1 MGLAAGISSSRHLSF
16 RARTVAAVLLGVL
29 TAVVH
34 ARDADLII
42 TDARILTQDENN
54 PRAEAVAIGAGRLLA
69 VGPLEEVLKFKGQST
84 QIQDAAGATMLP
96 GMIDTHSHPV
106 IGAAQLDD
114 CSLDDAALKI
124 SAIAPVVRACM
135 AAGGPANAAEWVV
148 AINLNPADFDADKVA
163 LDTIVAQRPLALL
176 ATDGH
181 TAWIN
186 SRGLELTGIDR
197 DTPDPRGGRIARDAQ
212 GEPTGH
218 LVDNAQQALLGL
230 LPEDSLASKVEAT
243 AGIFAS
249 MQAVGIT
256 AVMDAVVRPAELE
269 VYAELAR
276 TRRLVPRVFAALAAD
291 VERGSASIEEMSG
304 WREKYRGLPRLTV
317 DTVKIFA
324 DGVLE
329 YPTQSAALL
338 EPYLDAKGKPTAN
351 RGEVYVAPQA
361 FAQFVSAAAARDFN
375 VHVHAIGD
383 RAVRETLDAFA
394 AARATAKGSR
404 ARFSI
409 AHLQLVEPS
418 DWPRFAQLDVFAS
431 FQLLWAQ
438 PDLYTI
444 EAVAPYIGAARM
456 HYMYPAHG
464 VHDAGGVVVGGSD
477 WNVSSFNP
485 FEAIDIGHTRRNPA
499 EPGRAPLAPEQA
511 LPVEVLL
518 RAYTIDAAR
527 MFGIE
532 EETGSLRAGK
542 AADLV
547 LIDRDPLAAATVL
560 RDTQVL
566 GTMIDGV
573 WVYWNKQAATETGDG
588 YR

>member
-1 MGLAAGISSSRHLSF
+1 MQPSWIATVWAGVF
-16 RARTVAAVLLGVL
+16 AAAV
-29 TAVVH
+29 H
-34 ARDADLII
+34 ASDADLII
-42 TDARILTQDENN
+42 THARVLTQDTDN
-54 PRAEAVAIGAGRLLA
+54 PRAEAVAIADGRLLA
-69 VGPLEEVLKFKGQST
+69 VGSLAQVLEFKGDRT
-84 QIQDAAGATMLP
+84 LVEDVDGATLLP
-96 GMIDTHSHPV
+96 GIIDTHSHPV

-114 CSLDDAALKI
+114 CSLGDEPLNIA
-124 SAIAPVVRACM
+124 AIAPLVHACM
-135 AAGGPANAAEWVV
+135 AADGPAGAEEWVV
-148 AINLNPADFDADKVA
+148 AINLNPAAFEADRVA
-163 LDTIVAQRPLALL
+163 LDGIVAERPLALL
-176 ATDGH
+176 GTDEH
-181 TAWIN
+181 TAWVN
-186 SRGLELTGIDR
+186 TRGLELTGIDR
-197 DTPDPRGGRIARDAQ
+197 NTPDPRGGRITRDAH

-218 LVDNAQQALLGL
+218 LIDNAQQPLTAL

-243 AGIFAS
+243 ARVFAS

-256 AVMDAVVRPAELE
+256 AVMDAAVHPAELE

-276 TRRLVPRVFAALAAD
+276 SKRLVPRVFAALAAD
-291 VERGSASIEEMSG
+291 VARGSASIAEMSA
-304 WREKYRGLPRLTV
+304 WREKYRGLPHLTL

-324 DGVLE
+324 DGVIE

-338 EPYLDAKGKPTAN
+338 EPYLDADGKPGAN
-351 RGEVYVAPQA
+351 RGEVYVAPRA
-361 FAQFVSAAAARDFN
+361 FAGFVSAAAAQDFN

-394 AARATAKGSR
+394 AARATAAGR
-404 ARFSI
+404 GVRFSI
-409 AHLQLVEPS
+409 SHLQLIEPS
-418 DWPRFAQLDVFAS
+418 DWPRFAALDVFAS

-438 PDLYTI
+438 PNPYSI

-456 HYMYPAHG
+456 RYMYPARG

-485 FEAIDIGHTRRNPA
+485 FEAIDIGHTRRNPE
-499 EPGRAPLAPEQA
+499 EPQRPPLVPEQA

-532 EETGSLRAGK
+532 DETGSLRVGK

-547 LIDRDPLAAATVL
+547 LVDRDPLAAGTVV

-573 WVYWNKQAATETGDG
+573 WVYRKKK
-588 YR
+588 

>member
-1 MGLAAGISSSRHLSF
+1 MKPSRIATLLAGVLAA
-16 RARTVAAVLLGVL
+16 A
-29 TAVVH
+29 VH
-34 ARDADLII
+34 AHDADLII
-42 TDARILTQDENN
+42 THARVLTQDRDN
-54 PRAEAVAIGAGRLLA
+54 PRAEAVAIAGGRLLA
-69 VGPLEEVLKFKGQST
+69 VGALDEVLKFRGDRT
-84 QIQDAAGATMLP
+84 LVEDVDGATLLP
-96 GMIDTHSHPV
+96 GIIDTHSHPV

-114 CSLDDAALKI
+114 CSLDDKPLKI
-124 SAIAPVVRACM
+124 AAIASLVHACL
-135 AAGGPANAAEWVV
+135 AADDPAGADEWVV
-148 AINLNPADFDADKVA
+148 AINLNPSAFEADRVA
-163 LDTIVAQRPLALL
+163 LDGIVAQRPLALL
-176 ATDGH
+176 GTDGH
-181 TAWIN
+181 TAWLN
-186 SRGLELTGIDR
+186 SRGLALTGIDR
-197 DTPDPRGGRIARDAQ
+197 NTPDPRGGRITRDAH

-218 LVDNAQQALLGL
+218 LVDNAQQVLTGL

-243 AGIFAS
+243 ARIFAA

-256 AVMDAVVRPAELE
+256 AVMDSVVQPAELE

-276 TRRLVPRVFAALAAD
+276 SKRLVPRVFVALAAD
-291 VERGSASIEEMSG
+291 VERGSASIAEMSC

-324 DGVLE
+324 DGVME

-338 EPYLDAKGKPTAN
+338 EPYLDANGEPGVK
-351 RGEVYVAPQA
+351 RGEVYVAPRA
-361 FAQFVSAAAARDFN
+361 FADFVSAAAAQDFN

-394 AARATAKGSR
+394 AARATEAGSGV
-404 ARFSI
+404 RFSI
-409 AHLQLVEPS
+409 SHLQLIEPS
-418 DWPRFAQLDVFAS
+418 DWPRFAALDVFAS

-438 PDLYTI
+438 PNPYSI

-456 HYMYPAHG
+456 RYMYPARG

-485 FEAIDIGHTRRNPA
+485 FEAIEVGHTRRNPA
-499 EPGRAPLAPEQA
+499 EPQRPPLVPEQA
-511 LPVEVLL
+511 LPVEALL

-532 EETGSLRAGK
+532 DETGSLRAGK

-547 LIDRDPLAAATVL
+547 LVDRDPLAAATVV

-573 WVYWNKQAATETGDG
+573 WVYRKK
-588 YR
+588 